1 MIEGTYA
8 GGDVWAEEVTAVGAI
23 PFVADSVPEGAGVL
37 FDDVSVESSPSG
49 WLVELDWVL
58 RAAADVV
65 LVLSDDSYVVV

>member
-1 MIEGTYA
+1 M
-8 GGDVWAEEVTAVGAI
+8 

-49 WLVELDWVL
+49 RLVELDWVL
-58 RAAADVV
+58 TAAADVV